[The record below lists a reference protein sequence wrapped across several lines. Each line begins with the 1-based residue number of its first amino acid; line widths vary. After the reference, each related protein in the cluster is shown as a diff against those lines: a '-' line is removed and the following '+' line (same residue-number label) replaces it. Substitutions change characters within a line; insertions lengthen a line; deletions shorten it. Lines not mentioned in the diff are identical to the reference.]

1 MAKSRKL
8 FLTDYALTP
17 LERIPAC
24 GILCERDRI
33 IGTGGATAFSLLEEG
48 LEIHD
53 FTDCYAVP
61 GFIDSHIH
69 GIGSFDSTNPE
80 ESQETLAKMS
90 LALVRHGV
98 TAFCPTIVSQP
109 AEKMIRVVTTL
120 AAMSEKGAEGAD
132 VAGIHVEGPF
142 LSMEKRGSQDA
153 AAIQD
158 KIDLGF
164 ARELLE
170 AGRGKIRIMTFAP
183 ELDQAEKLVEL
194 LREYN
199 VIPSMG
205 HSLATEEQTYRCID
219 AGALRCTYIF
229 NGMPQLYHRE
239 SSLTSVALC
248 DDRVAIEMISDGLHI
263 HPRFVDLTTR
273 CKPPD
278 KIIGISNG
286 VASVEAPAAAE
297 ENKEVVT
304 TSEGIITGST
314 MTLENS
320 WKHLMSYA
328 GMKPSLAASCF
339 TVNPAANLGL
349 ANRGELLPG
358 RQADIVFFDL
368 KTNQVRATVVRGEI
382 IYRKS

>member
-24 GILCERDRI
+24 GILCQQDRI
-33 IGTGGATAFSLLEEG
+33 IATGGATAFSLLEDG

-61 GFIDSHIH
+61 GFIDSHVH
-69 GIGSFDSTNPE
+69 GIDTFDATNPDFAE
-80 ESQETLAKMS
+80 DTLAKMS
-90 LALVRHGV
+90 QALVRHGV
-98 TAFCPTIVSQP
+98 TSFCPTMVSRP
-109 AEKMIRVVTTL
+109 AKEMLQIASTL
-120 AAMSEKGAEGAD
+120 AEMTNRGVQGAD
-132 VAGIHVEGPF
+132 VAGVHVEGPF
-142 LSMEKRGSQDA
+142 LNMEKRGSQA
-153 AAIQD
+153 AEAILE
-158 KIDLGF
+158 KIDLGL
-164 ARELLE
+164 AREIFE
-170 AGRGKIRIMTFAP
+170 AGRGLIRIMTFAP
-183 ELDQAEKLVEL
+183 ELENADKLVEL
-194 LREYN
+194 MLEHN

-205 HSLATEEQTYRCID
+205 HSLATEEQAKRCID
-219 AGALRCTYIF
+219 AGAHRCTYIF

-239 SSLTSVALC
+239 SSLTSMALC

-273 CKPPD
+273 CKPQN

-286 VASVEAPAAAE
+286 VASHKLDTDQ
-297 ENKEVVT
+297 NEVVT
-304 TSEGIITGST
+304 TSDGIITGST

-320 WKHLMSYA
+320 WKHLISYA

-349 ANRGELLPG
+349 TNRGELLPG
-358 RQADIVFFDL
+358 RRADIVFFDL
-368 KTNQVRATVVRGEI
+368 KTNQVRATVVRGEV
-382 IYRKS
+382 IYRKT

>member
-33 IGTGGATAFSLLEEG
+33 IGTGGATAFSLLEDG

-69 GIGSFDSTNPE
+69 GIGPVDASDPDCAAD
-80 ESQETLAKMS
+80 TLARMS

-98 TAFCPTIVSQP
+98 TTFCPTIISRP
-109 AEKMIRVVTTL
+109 ADEMLKIAASL
-120 AAMSEKGAEGAD
+120 AGMADRGVQGAD
-132 VAGIHVEGPF
+132 IAGIHVEGPF
-142 LSMEKRGSQDA
+142 LSMGKRGSQDA
-153 AAIQD
+153 EAILE
-158 KIDLGF
+158 KIDLGL
-164 ARELLE
+164 AREIFE

-183 ELDQAEKLVEL
+183 ELENAEKLVEL
-194 LREYN
+194 MLAHN

-219 AGALRCTYIF
+219 AGAHRCTYIF

-248 DDRVAIEMISDGLHI
+248 DDRVAIEMISDGIHI

-273 CKPPD
+273 CKPQD

-286 VASVEAPAAAE
+286 VATREEVTAE
-297 ENKEVVT
+297 NEVVT

-314 MTLENS
+314 MTLENC
-320 WKHLMSYA
+320 WKHLISYA
-328 GMKPSLAASCF
+328 GMKTERAASCF
-339 TVNPAANLGL
+339 TVNPARNLGL
-349 ANRGELLPG
+349 FERGELRPG
-358 RQADIVFFDL
+358 RQADIAFFDL
-368 KTNQVRATVVRGEI
+368 KTNQVRATVVRGEV